1 MAKPPLPGQFSC
13 PAWRRSI
20 SGLPDRC
27 DVAAR
32 SKLRSTWGDYVG
44 VGCLGESELLLGRDL
59 QERQGASG
67 NEHDVRTQ
75 ESCGSP
81 KLERTVVG
89 GAFSAILSAWV
100 VDQWLSHRSIN
111 IELCR

>member
-1 MAKPPLPGQFSC
+1 MIEREGAERALGIRVAKPPLPGQFSC
-13 PAWRRSI
+13 PAWRRAI
-20 SGLPDRC
+20 GGLPDRS

-32 SKLRSTWGDYVG
+32 SKLRSTWGDYVD

-75 ESCGSP
+75 DSPGRDGCIRTSSC
-81 KLERTVVG
+81 
-89 GAFSAILSAWV
+89 
-100 VDQWLSHRSIN
+100 
-111 IELCR
+111 